1 MNDRSA
7 GYEPAGITWLPHPA
21 TKIGWVK
28 QLLKSLTLLLGFYLL
43 YLPFKKLDEFTVV
56 HMG

>member
-1 MNDRSA
+1 
-7 GYEPAGITWLPHPA
+7 
-21 TKIGWVK
+21 
-28 QLLKSLTLLLGFYLL
+28 LTLLLGFYLL